1 MQYEPVLPDNGRLV
15 LSHYYEVRGIL
26 SLLQGADLVDGLE
39 QMADVRQIITPP
51 SLLESTTLV
60 LAVGTDLFLTRVA
73 TSGTFDVPSENFN
86 KVQLVLTVVG
96 LAVAIAVTRSM
107 VRRKKS
113 RER

>member
-1 MQYEPVLPDNGRLV
+1 MLVQYEPVLPDNGQLV

-73 TSGTFDVPSENFN
+73 TSGTFDAEEIE
-86 KVQLVLTVVG
+86 G
-96 LAVAIAVTRSM
+96 AMRSL
-107 VRRKKS
+107 RGAS
-113 RER
+113 